1 MKEWH
6 RFLGNVVAGKQS
18 AIVAC
23 EEYVA
28 RMHSCVNDFRAV
40 HSSQGICNI
49 LHDFDDNLRRKV
61 DHRCL
66 FDSTCSRKT
75 NEQVT
80 WSLSLGLL
88 KMYSYKFVAS
98 LGSCSTAW
106 LLGFCKI
113 QYNDHSMIKMLI

>member
-6 RFLGNVVAGKQS
+6 RFLGDVVARKQS

-66 FDSTCSRKT
+66 FDS
-75 NEQVT
+75 
-80 WSLSLGLL
+80 
-88 KMYSYKFVAS
+88 
-98 LGSCSTAW
+98 SCSSKNKRASYLVTQSGTSQDV
-106 LLGFCKI
+106 LI
-113 QYNDHSMIKMLI
+113 QVRR